1 MRLLCLIILSDVF
14 AKFSYIFLAE
24 ISLFSTESY
33 LSVNIE
39 NMNKEKKIL
48 KIRQLYFLCLKDNI
62 YKFLNR
68 TT

>member
-1 MRLLCLIILSDVF
+1 MLLLLFFIIQWYKCG
-14 AKFSYIFLAE
+14 AAYAE

-39 NMNKEKKIL
+39 NMNKEKNIL